1 MTAAQSRLAETIE
14 TFYGSADKASD
25 GAMAGHAYK
34 RSVDDLDGS
43 VGRELV
49 SLFNCPSGL
58 NLSNLWWKF
67 QDQPYRTTI
76 SEPLG
81 KMNAYFPVVNEHI
94 SKRNKKVSPLSLLT
108 KM

>member
-1 MTAAQSRLAETIE
+1 MRGQLRLLVPCMPSTDHLAPLIAAMTAAQSRLAETIE

-49 SLFNCPSGL
+49 SLSIADANCPAS
-58 NLSNLWWKF
+58 
-67 QDQPYRTTI
+67 I
-76 SEPLG
+76 SEICDGNPGSTLPDDH
-81 KMNAYFPVVNEHI
+81 F
-94 SKRNKKVSPLSLLT
+94 
-108 KM
+108 